1 MADAVYGAGLRLDRI
16 EVASSQPANR
26 VIDIVPNSGT
36 ALRQGATVN
45 VLVSTGQREPA
56 RVPDLVGLPLGDV
69 TDALNA
75 FREENDIEVEG
86 SIEYVAVS
94 DSDRW
99 NRVVATDPATGA
111 VVTNGGSIRVIV
123 GQKPGG

>member
-1 MADAVYGAGLRLDRI
+1 
-16 EVASSQPANR
+16 VASSQPANR
-26 VIDIVPNSGT
+26 VIDIVPQSGT

-56 RVPDLVGLPLGDV
+56 RVPNLIGLPLGDV

-75 FREENDIEVEG
+75 FREENDVQVEWTA
-86 SIEYVAVS
+86 EYVAIS
-94 DSDRW
+94 DSGLW
-99 NRVVATDPATGA
+99 NLVVATDPAPGSII
-111 VVTNGGSIRVIV
+111 TNGASIRVIV